1 MKERYVLCCALA
13 AVILG
18 MFMFI
23 PSGSFAQRYPD
34 HPIQL
39 VIPNPPGA
47 SMDIAA
53 RIFAQELEKAIGGKV
68 IPNNKPGA
76 ATVLGTEA
84 VVRAKKDGYTILYTG
99 AGAMTFAP
107 ILNPEVVHYDSRKD
121 LEPLGFHYLFAS
133 GINARTDSPW
143 KTFAEMID
151 YAKKNPGK
159 LRVSTTG
166 VGSLPHF
173 MLEMIQ
179 VMTGTEFTHVPFEG
193 ESVVTALLG
202 GHVELSCDAYSKVKP
217 HIEAGKVK
225 VILTNYKIPG
235 APEIPTITELGYKQ
249 RLPNSWFALFAP
261 TGIPDEARKA
271 LVPAIEKAVKAS
283 KSKIE
288 PQLGICE
295 YKSPAEMKK
304 MIEED
309 YSQMYEVAVKI
320 GLRKP

>member
-1 MKERYVLCCALA
+1 MRARHVCYRVVLTVMLGAGILA
-13 AVILG
+13 PSAVLG
-18 MFMFI
+18 
-23 PSGSFAQRYPD
+23 QHYPD
-34 HPIQL
+34 RPIQL
-39 VIPNPPGA
+39 IIPNPPGA
-47 SMDIAA
+47 SQDVAA
-53 RIFAQELEKAIGGKV
+53 RMLAQELEKAIGGKV

-76 ATVLGTEA
+76 ATVLGTET

-99 AGAMTFAP
+99 SGAMTFAP
-107 ILNPEVVHYDSRKD
+107 ILNPEVVHYDPKKD

-143 KTFAEMID
+143 KTFAELID

-179 VMTGTEFTHVPFEG
+179 VMTGTQFTHVPFEG

-202 GHVELSCDAYSKVKP
+202 GHVELSCDAYSKLRP
-217 HIEAGKVK
+217 HIDTGKVK
-225 VILTNYKIPG
+225 VLLTNYKIPRV
-235 APEIPTITELGYKQ
+235 PEIPTITELGYKQ

-261 TGIPDEARKA
+261 VGIPDEARKA
-271 LVPAIEKAVKAS
+271 LVPAIEKAVKAT
-283 KSKIE
+283 KPKIE
-288 PQLGICE
+288 QLWGICE
-295 YKSPAEMKK
+295 YKTPAEMKK

-309 YSQMYEVAVKI
+309 YNQMLEVAVKI

>member
-1 MKERYVLCCALA
+1 MRARHVCYCVVLT
-13 AVILG
+13 VMLG
-18 MFMFI
+18 AGI
-23 PSGSFAQRYPD
+23 HSPSGVLGQHYPD
-34 HPIQL
+34 RPIQL
-39 VIPNPPGA
+39 IIPNPPGA
-47 SMDIAA
+47 SQDVAA
-53 RIFAQELEKAIGGKV
+53 RMLAQELEKAIGGKV

-76 ATVLGTEA
+76 ATVLGTET

-107 ILNPEVVHYDSRKD
+107 ILNPEVVHYDPKKD

-143 KTFAEMID
+143 KTFAELID

-179 VMTGTEFTHVPFEG
+179 VMTGTQFTHVPFEG

-202 GHVELSCDAYSKVKP
+202 GHVELSCDAYSKLRP
-217 HIEAGKVK
+217 HIDTGKVK
-225 VILTNYKIPG
+225 VLLTNYKIPRV
-235 APEIPTITELGYKQ
+235 PEIPTITELGYKQ

-261 TGIPDEARKA
+261 GGIPDEARKA
-271 LVPAIEKAVKAS
+271 LVPAIEKAVKAT
-283 KSKIE
+283 KPKIE
-288 PQLGICE
+288 QLWGICE
-295 YKSPAEMKK
+295 YKTPAEMKK

-309 YSQMYEVAVKI
+309 YNQMLEVAVKI

>member
-1 MKERYVLCCALA
+1 MRARHVCYCVVLT
-13 AVILG
+13 VMLG
-18 MFMFI
+18 AGI
-23 PSGSFAQRYPD
+23 HSPSGVLGQHYPD
-34 HPIQL
+34 RPIQL
-39 VIPNPPGA
+39 IIPNPPGA

-68 IPNNKPGA
+68 IPNNKAGA
-76 ATVLGTEA
+76 ATVLGTET

-99 AGAMTFAP
+99 SGAMTVAP
-107 ILNPEVVHYDSRKD
+107 ILNPEVVHYDPRKD

-143 KTFAEMID
+143 KTFAELID

-179 VMTGTEFTHVPFEG
+179 VMTGTQFTHVPFEG

-202 GHVELSCDAYSKVKP
+202 GHVELSCDAFSKVKP
-217 HIEAGKVK
+217 HIDTGKVR

-235 APEIPTITELGYKQ
+235 EPEIPTITELGYKQ

-271 LVPAIEKAVKAS
+271 LVPAIEKAVKAT
-283 KSKIE
+283 KPKIE
-288 PQLGICE
+288 QQYGICE
-295 YKSPAEMKK
+295 YKPPSEMKK

-309 YSQMYEVAVKI
+309 YKQMFEVAVKI
-320 GLRKP
+320 GMRKP